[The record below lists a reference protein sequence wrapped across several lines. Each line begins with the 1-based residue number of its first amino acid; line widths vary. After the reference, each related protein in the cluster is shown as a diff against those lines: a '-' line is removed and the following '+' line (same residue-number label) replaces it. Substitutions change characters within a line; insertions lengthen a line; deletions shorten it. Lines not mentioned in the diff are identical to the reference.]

1 MKVTIDNK
9 QFSVSEAVKQ
19 FSPQSNYAAYV
30 CRCLLNYFKLVK
42 EDKSKLL
49 PLVKV
54 DTKGVEELLE
64 VFNTLN
70 KYPWISSKIYEELD
84 ERAEKLTEK
93 LQGNDIIYL
102 GNRYESASKIL
113 TEGILGTIKSWSER
127 NKIKYDFGISR
138 NFKNGL
144 FLGFGFKSR
153 LSSIQASELKDL
165 LESKKYAS
173 KWKLN
178 SKALDDKLTKPFD
191 SIVIPIQ

>member
-113 TEGILGTIKSWSER
+113 TEGILGTIKSWAER

-144 FLGFGFKSR
+144 FLGFGFKDR
-153 LSSIQASELKDL
+153 LSFDQASKLKDL

>member
-19 FSPQSNYAAYV
+19 FSPRSNYAAYV
-30 CRCLLNYFKLVK
+30 CRGLLNYFKLVK

-49 PLVKV
+49 PSVKV

-102 GNRYESASKIL
+102 GN
-113 TEGILGTIKSWSER
+113 
-127 NKIKYDFGISR
+127 KYDSVSKNFNGR
-138 NFKNGL
+138 NPWYN
-144 FLGFGFKSR
+144 
-153 LSSIQASELKDL
+153 
-165 LESKKYAS
+165 
-173 KWKLN
+173 
-178 SKALDDKLTKPFD
+178 
-191 SIVIPIQ
+191 